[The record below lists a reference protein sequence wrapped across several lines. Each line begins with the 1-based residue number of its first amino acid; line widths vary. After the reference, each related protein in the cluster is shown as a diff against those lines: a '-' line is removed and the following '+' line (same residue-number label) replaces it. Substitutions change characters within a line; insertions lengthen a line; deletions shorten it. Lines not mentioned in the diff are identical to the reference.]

1 MAKNKTKKKGQP
13 QQQKISPERFL
24 REKARQLPIDKC
36 YMSTYWQDGGMALVM
51 VTRRRPG
58 ENE

>member
-24 REKARQLPIDKC
+24 REKARQLTIDKC
-36 YMSTYWQDGGMALVM
+36 YMSTDWQDGGMALVM

>member
-36 YMSTYWQDGGMALVM
+36 YMSTDWQDGGMALVM
-51 VTRRRPG
+51 VPRRRPG
-58 ENE
+58 